1 MTTFLQSETIPL
13 YWFLLKLYRTKKLFI
28 TIISNLKHFHGLRET
43 FKKKKTILFKVTFEE
58 LFNIRTCA
66 QETAMTI
73 PGLFLSIFLC
83 RMNGKD

>member
-1 MTTFLQSETIPL
+1 MAYVRHL
-13 YWFLLKLYRTKKLFI
+13 
-28 TIISNLKHFHGLRET
+28 N
-43 FKKKKTILFKVTFEE
+43 KKKTILFKVTFEE